1 MSNKARIILSVIGVV
16 FSIGLLV
23 ISTVLAEE
31 AVISPALAVLLII
44 VSAILVF
51 AAIFFAAKVDYETGV
66 YTCRKCG
73 NVFKPSFKGYLW
85 GAHTLTARHLK
96 CPECGEKSWCK
107 RKNAQ

>member
-66 YTCRKCG
+66 Y
-73 NVFKPSFKGYLW
+73 
-85 GAHTLTARHLK
+85 
-96 CPECGEKSWCK
+96 
-107 RKNAQ
+107 